1 MNSRHQDTGTFYKE
15 LEKEWNKRIHAYT
28 NSLAFITAFGKAL
41 ENHLD
46 HIVIQRKLINNWL
59 TVIDIPDKED
69 FVNLAGRKVDCLEKI
84 DSLEDTIYE
93 LNMGMKKDNTK
104 LKKLNQ
110 SLSDMLCLIETE
122 VKNVKACKIKT
133 LENELEELKFLFKD

>member
-1 MNSRHQDTGTFYKE
+1 MDSRHQDTGTFYNG

-46 HIVIQRKLINNWL
+46 YIEINQTLINNWL
-59 TVIDIPDKED
+59 TEFDIPNKED
-69 FVNLAGRKVDCLEKI
+69 FVNLAGRKVDCVEKI

-93 LNMGMKKDNTK
+93 LNMGMKKDNTE

-122 VKNVKACKIKT
+122 VRNVKVCRIKT
-133 LENELEELKFLFKD
+133 LEHELEELKFLFKD